1 MFSVRLSGGR
11 FTIGLQRSTLQ
22 RIARKIVGAINKE
35 PARQQRVRVRTEDV
49 TLVDLSFHPS
59 TVRYKVEEINS
70 FTGKRMLNT
79 VPLMVDRKC

>member
-1 MFSVRLSGGR
+1 M
-11 FTIGLQRSTLQ
+11 
-22 RIARKIVGAINKE
+22 
-35 PARQQRVRVRTEDV
+35 RVRTEDV

-59 TVRYKVEEINS
+59 TIGYKVEEINS